1 MKAEDATKDNL
12 LNKILVEK
20 KNKALESQRSAIT
33 VTEEE
38 ILSLF
43 GDSNLEAAKY

>member
-12 LNKILVEK
+12 TNKILIEK
-20 KNKALESQRSAIT
+20 KNKALESQRMAIT

-38 ILSLF
+38 ILNLF
-43 GDSNLEAAKY
+43 GDGVSE